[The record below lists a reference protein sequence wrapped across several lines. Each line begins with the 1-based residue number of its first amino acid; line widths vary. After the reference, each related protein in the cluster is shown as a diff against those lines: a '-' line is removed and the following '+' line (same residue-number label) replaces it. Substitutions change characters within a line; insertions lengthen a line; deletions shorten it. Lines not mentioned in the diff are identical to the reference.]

1 MTRPHTLT
9 PEQSLNPVASGA
21 HCYLLLDGSCFKG
34 GVRRL
39 YEMGLDEP
47 PMMILK
53 DGVHDGVSSLGPMVF
68 PLRENTAMA
77 THWRDSHPVLE
88 RAVVIHTSLP
98 PDDLLAFF
106 RARVQVF
113 APDGRTLWLR
123 LADARV
129 LNRIA
134 RADRRL
140 PANFWAG
147 LTGVFYRCEDMDVHH
162 YRLERVNSDPVE
174 NAEAPRSQVVQPFF
188 QFTEELFAALA
199 TNPEEEHTE
208 VV

>member
-1 MTRPHTLT
+1 MTRPHILT
-9 PEQSLNPVASGA
+9 PEQSLSPVMSGA
-21 HCYLLLDGSCFKG
+21 RCYLVLDGACFKG

-68 PLRENTAMA
+68 PLKENTAMA
-77 THWRDSHPVLE
+77 SHWRDSHPVLE
-88 RAVVIHTSLP
+88 RAVAIHTSLP
-98 PDDLLAFF
+98 PDNLLAFF

-129 LNRIA
+129 FARIA
-134 RADRRL
+134 RADRLL

-147 LTGVFYRCEDMDVHH
+147 MNSGFYRCEGMDMHH
-162 YRLERVNSDPVE
+162 YRLERINSDHVE
-174 NAEAPRSQVVQPFF
+174 NAEDPRSPVVQPFF

-199 TNPEEEHTE
+199 TTPEEEHTE